1 MAGALSGQGR
11 GRGAAW
17 LAGALVTG
25 VWLDMWVARSG
36 TPGGCGA
43 ELGGAGAATVTCAS
57 C

>member
-11 GRGAAW
+11 GRRAAW